1 MAYGYNV
8 HCHFLL
14 LYSKQKLKFYPFLL
28 FISSHLFPVCQG
40 KPQSSPPTAKLG
52 STELTVT
59 QSSCICDWFKNEHFT
74 QFRPMGCENKFS
86 GKLWQNYPFTFWK
99 SLFRWPFV
107 HSPFF
112 IVMNGA
118 KAQDMTITISPRNQH
133 VERSRA
139 KALLGKEWETLG
151 WLSVILA
158 NNYYQASCLNQ
169 FYIHCCW
176 RHLNNRVEAIFLN
189 MTGFSI

>member
-59 QSSCICDWFKNEHFT
+59 QSYCIRDWFKNGHFT
-74 QFRPMGCENKFS
+74 QFWPMGCENKFS

-107 HSPFF
+107 YSPFF

-118 KAQDMTITISPRNQH
+118 KAQDMTYNNLPMKPTCGKILGQSVTG
-133 VERSRA
+133 ERVRDTGLTVSYFSQQ
-139 KALLGKEWETLG
+139 LLSSFLFKPVLYSLLLE
-151 WLSVILA
+151 
-158 NNYYQASCLNQ
+158 ASK
-169 FYIHCCW
+169 
-176 RHLNNRVEAIFLN
+176 
-189 MTGFSI
+189 